1 MTDQDFKAVPF
12 PVKNTFFKLR
22 VGIFILYIFIGLYIT
37 TLFEKTFAIFELQI
51 IAYIWLIAC
60 IILAPKIWRLLF
72 PKKENTNIKEQLQYF
87 ISANKL
93 YETETIEA
101 IGRDGKSKREARISN
116 YARFGYKENKDE
128 LIIRAYKCADK
139 FSEKMN
145 SFDTMLQS
153 LTTLPLNEKNDN
165 ISYCDYHFK
174 KHPDKRLIVSGNN
187 DKLNFNKTTTIPLNN
202 NLSWRIDKHPHALIA
217 GVTGGGKTTF
227 IFYLLI
233 EFLKM
238 RSTLYICDPKKS
250 DLGSLKHI
258 LGEEFVATEANHISR
273 VIRQAKEEME
283 LRYKTYKDNPDNF
296 RFGASFKDY
305 NLNPVIV
312 IFDEMGAFRAGA
324 DKKVYSETMANLTE
338 IILKG
343 REMGVFVILSTQ
355 QPNANNI
362 PTELRD
368 NLSLRIA
375 LGNMGNE
382 GFRMVFG
389 ESNND
394 LLSVSSVGG
403 AYIYLDGLGWDSPK
417 QFEAPYVDYKNF
429 DFIAEIKKYT
439 GKI

>member
-22 VGIFILYIFIGLYIT
+22 VGIFILYIFIGLYIA
-37 TLFEKTFAIFELQI
+37 TLFERTFAIFELQI
-51 IAYIWLIAC
+51 IAYIWLIVC

-72 PKKENTNIKEQLQYF
+72 PKKENTDIKEQLQYF

-101 IGRDGKSKREARISN
+101 IDRDGKPKREALISN
-116 YARFGYKENKDE
+116 YARFGYKENEDE

-153 LTTLPLNEKNDN
+153 LTALPLNEKNDN

-187 DKLNFNKTTTIPLNN
+187 DKLEFNKTTTIPLNN
-202 NLSWRIDKHPHALIA
+202 NLSWRIDKQPHGLIA

-250 DLGSLKHI
+250 DL
-258 LGEEFVATEANHISR
+258 
-273 VIRQAKEEME
+273 
-283 LRYKTYKDNPDNF
+283 
-296 RFGASFKDY
+296 
-305 NLNPVIV
+305 
-312 IFDEMGAFRAGA
+312 
-324 DKKVYSETMANLTE
+324 
-338 IILKG
+338 
-343 REMGVFVILSTQ
+343 
-355 QPNANNI
+355 
-362 PTELRD
+362 
-368 NLSLRIA
+368 
-375 LGNMGNE
+375 
-382 GFRMVFG
+382 
-389 ESNND
+389 
-394 LLSVSSVGG
+394 
-403 AYIYLDGLGWDSPK
+403 
-417 QFEAPYVDYKNF
+417 VD
-429 DFIAEIKKYT
+429 
-439 GKI
+439 